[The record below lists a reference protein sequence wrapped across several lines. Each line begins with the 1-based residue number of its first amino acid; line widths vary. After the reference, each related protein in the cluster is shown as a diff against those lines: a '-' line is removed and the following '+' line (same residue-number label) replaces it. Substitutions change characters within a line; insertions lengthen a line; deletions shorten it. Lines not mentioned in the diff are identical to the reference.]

1 MRRAKMMKEFTFE
14 IESLE
19 QLDEFQQFYCEKGL
33 SHVIQVMYFIDSYC
47 CEVIEANEFEGDI
60 FYLEIGDKISL
71 N

>member
-1 MRRAKMMKEFTFE
+1 MVKEFNFE
-14 IESLE
+14 IQSLE

-33 SHVIQVMYFIDSYC
+33 CHVIEAIYNIDSYQ
-47 CEVIEANEFEGDI
+47 CEVIESDFCEGEI

>member
-1 MRRAKMMKEFTFE
+1 MIMKEFDFE

-19 QLDEFQQFYCEKGL
+19 QLDEFQLFYCEKGL
-33 SHVIQVMYFIDSYC
+33 CQVLKTINYIESYECMVYDS
-47 CEVIEANEFEGDI
+47 EEI